1 VRLLNF
7 DERKIRTGKSVG
19 LPYQGSKKKISK
31 KIIELIKQ
39 NFGADKPI
47 YDIFGGGGAITA
59 ECVINGLKV
68 HYNDIDNTVTDMF
81 QKVLTEDRE
90 YLKTLI
96 VNREDFL
103 KIRDKEVKTTDDEL
117 KLLVNSFGNKRHD
130 YLYSKEKSDIKYN
143 AAVEIIK
150 KHNVFKD
157 YRKTTTYHDYLQRLQ
172 QLERLG
178 QLEQL
183 QRLGQLEQLQITN
196 HSYEAFSDVKGGIL
210 YLDPPYEGTT
220 INGYKINSFDSVAF
234 YDWAFWMAKNNIVLL
249 SSYKISDSRFD
260 VAYKFE
266 SARSNL
272 QVGASNGECE
282 KLFMSRWQLEQYTN
296 EQLTLF

>member
-1 VRLLNF
+1 MLNF
-7 DERKIRTGKSVG
+7 DERRMGTGVPVG

-47 YDIFGGGGAITA
+47 YDIFGGGGSVTA

-68 HYNDIDNTVTDMF
+68 NYNDIDSTVTAMF
-81 QKVLTEDRE
+81 QKVLTEDRD

-96 VNREDFL
+96 VSREEFFE
-103 KIRDKEVKTTDDEL
+103 IRDKKSKTTDDEL
-117 KLLVNSFGNKRHD
+117 KLLVNSFGNNRRD
-130 YLYSKEKSDIKYN
+130 YLYSEEKSDIKYN
-143 AAVEIIK
+143 AAFEIIK
-150 KHNVFKD
+150 KHNIFKG
-157 YRKTTTYHDYLQRLQ
+157 YRKTTTYHDYLQRLT

-210 YLDPPYEGTT
+210 YLDPPYEGTN
-220 INGYKINSFDSVAF
+220 INGYRINAFDSGAF
-234 YDWAFWMAKNNIVLL
+234 YDWALRMAKNNTVLL

-266 SARSNL
+266 TARSDL
-272 QVGASNGECE
+272 QIGASSGDCE
-282 KLFMSRWQLEQYTN
+282 KLFMPSWQLEQYTN